1 MSLSKCDKKL
11 RLSVEIA
18 LELMNAKL
26 ANEVTVLNEKID
38 SRSQELSRKIDQNFS
53 FLFQS
58 IVDIWN
64 ELKALKNES

>member
-53 FLFQS
+53 FLIQS
-58 IVDIWN
+58 YIDISN

>member
-53 FLFQS
+53 FLLQS
-58 IVDIWN
+58 IIDIRN
-64 ELKALKNES
+64 ELNVLKNES

>member
-53 FLFQS
+53 FLIQS
-58 IVDIWN
+58 FIDISN

>member
-53 FLFQS
+53 FIIQS
-58 IVDIWN
+58 YIDISN